1 MPSMV
6 SIQFP
11 GSSTVYEI
19 TDATARAL
27 IASMGV
33 SIGQLSDL
41 VITEKNSLVD
51 AINEL
56 ARASKVTATKLTG
69 DDYELTI
76 SEAE

>member
-41 VITEKNSLVD
+41 EITEKNSLVD